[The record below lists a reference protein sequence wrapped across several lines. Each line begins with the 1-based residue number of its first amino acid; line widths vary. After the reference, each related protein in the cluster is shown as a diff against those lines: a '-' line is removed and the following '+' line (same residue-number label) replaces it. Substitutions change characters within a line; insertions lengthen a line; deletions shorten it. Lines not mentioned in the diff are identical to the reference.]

1 MKMDWVKMIGRSRMK
16 VWKIFIV
23 ILPMML
29 MIFLLVPVRTPAQG
43 RDLLDEAQACL
54 ACHEKQG
61 IMKKFQNNE
70 LIEAYVDAEK
80 YKASVHSFLACSD
93 CHADFSSNKHPA
105 RTFKDKRQYAL
116 KSSLACR
123 RCHTDDQIRVKPI
136 HAGLLS
142 REREGVPPVC
152 SECHGAH
159 SIKPVAKR
167 NVLTDETK
175 YCLGCHGHGLQ
186 MAFKSSERLSLKVD
200 TSLLETSV
208 HGKLSCSD
216 CHYGFSSE
224 EHPKRNFRSRRD
236 LAIAS
241 ADECRRCHFDKYTRF
256 LDSVHYTK
264 LSQGNLSAPVCTD
277 CHSAHSTLPVGRE
290 RALSAK
296 RCQKCHSDI
305 YDIYAKSVH
314 GNALFNEDNH
324 DVPVCVDCH
333 RAHSIKN
340 PHTVEFRERIP
351 ELCSTCHANKTVMG
365 KYGLSTDVLKTYLSD
380 FHGVTLGFYIKQK
393 DLLPKQQKS
402 IAVCTD
408 CHGTHSISTTTG
420 PDAVI
425 VKANLVKRCRACHA
439 GASENF
445 PDTWI
450 SHYEPSLAKA
460 PLIFLIGLIYKIFTP
475 FIVIGMILQI
485 LLHIWRYAAN
495 R

>member
-1 MKMDWVKMIGRSRMK
+1 MK
-16 VWKIFIV
+16 VWNRPIV
-23 ILPMML
+23 LMPLLL
-29 MIFLLVPVRTPAQG
+29 MISLFVPVPAHAEG

-54 ACHEKQG
+54 GCHEKPG
-61 IMKKFQNNE
+61 VIKKFQNNE
-70 LIEAYVDAEK
+70 SIDVYVDAER

-93 CHADFSSNKHPA
+93 CHADFSANKHPV
-105 RTFKDKRQYAL
+105 RTFKDKKQYQL

-123 RCHTDDQIRVKPI
+123 RCHTDDQIKVKLI
-136 HAGLLS
+136 HAELLGK
-142 REREGVPPVC
+142 EREGNPPVC
-152 SECHGAH
+152 TDCHGAH
-159 SIKPVAKR
+159 AIRPVAKR

-175 YCLGCHGHGLQ
+175 YCLSCHGHGLQ
-186 MAFKSSERLSLKVD
+186 TVFKNHERLSLKID
-200 TSLLETSV
+200 ASSLETSI
-208 HGKLSCSD
+208 HSKLSCSD

-224 EHPKRNFRSRRD
+224 EHPQRHFRSRRD
-236 LAIAS
+236 LSIAS
-241 ADECRRCHFDKYTRF
+241 ADACRRCHFDKYTKL
-256 LDSVHYTK
+256 LDSIHYTK
-264 LSQGNLSAPVCTD
+264 LSQGDLNAPVCTD
-277 CHSAHSTLPVGRE
+277 CHGSHSILPVGRE
-290 RALSAK
+290 RTLSAK

-314 GNALFNEDNH
+314 GSALFNEHNQ

-333 RAHSIKN
+333 QSHNIKN
-340 PHTVEFRERIP
+340 PRTVEYRERIP
-351 ELCSTCHANKTVMG
+351 EMCSTCHANKAIMG

-408 CHGTHSISTTTG
+408 CHGTHTISSTTG

-425 VKANLVKRCRACHA
+425 VKANLVKRCRTCHA

-475 FIVIGMILQI
+475 FIVIGMVLQI